1 MKLSW
6 THAVFVLA
14 SAGCAGAQA
23 WAHYDM
29 NPAHAAVAHTVLAF
43 CASIVT
49 SFGLISGSVLVP
61 QAGTVVNNAP
71 AAPGKLP

>member
-23 WAHYDM
+23 WAHYDL
-29 NPAHAAVAHTVLAF
+29 NPSHAAISHTVLAF

-61 QAGTVVNNAP
+61 QPGTGPVNAP
-71 AAPGKLP
+71 ANKLP